1 MNLTLKRARERDATK
16 PGAVRRENTVDLR
29 PVTEVATDLA
39 AAPSTADRIEWPGRP
54 VHGEMNFKRF
64 YIPSS
69 YRAVAA
75 VVMGA
80 VWSLL
85 SLYLARHWIADLGKV
100 ITLPLAIV
108 VIEGIALVPGYLN
121 MQLLISLLLDRPPA
135 LTRDS
140 DLHYPEI
147 TVLVAAFNEEERM
160 KDTLDSI
167 AAQTYPGEVSVMVID
182 DGSTDDTAD
191 VVTQL
196 IKSYDRG
203 PIQLMTVPHGGK
215 ALALNAGLAQVET
228 PLSATVD
235 ADTVLLPDTLR
246 RAVTRLL
253 LSGKGTSAVAG
264 SVLVNNW
271 RANILTRM
279 QRWEYALGIASVK
292 RVQALYQATLVAQ
305 GAFSIYVTDDLKQV
319 NGWPDLIGEDI
330 VMTWSLL
337 AKGDRVAYEPSAVVL
352 TGVPEHFHSFVRQRR
367 RWARGMIEG
376 LRAWGGTVV
385 QRRWLARHGVIVDYM
400 LPFVDLTYTFAFL
413 PGVVLAIGGNFL
425 IVGPMTLAV
434 LPLGLL
440 MLAIMALR
448 QRDSLQAIGFK
459 RKSDFAGL
467 LLYFLISQAM
477 LAPVSLSG
485 YFQEFFGTK
494 RRW

>member
-1 MNLTLKRARERDATK
+1 MNLTLKRVRERGAGK
-16 PGAVRRENTVDLR
+16 PTAVRREEYARIRAVSDLVER
-29 PVTEVATDLA
+29 PP
-39 AAPSTADRIEWPGRP
+39 APRPTADRIIWPGPPR
-54 VHGEMNFKRF
+54 HGEAQFKNF

-69 YRAVAA
+69 VRAMTAIAFA
-75 VVMGA
+75 VI
-80 VWSLL
+80 WSLV
-85 SLYLARHWIADLGKV
+85 SLYLARHWIADLGRV

-121 MQLLISLLLDRPPA
+121 MQLLVSLLLDRPPA
-135 LTRDS
+135 LTRDK
-140 DLHYPEI
+140 DLQYPDI

-167 AAQTYPGEVSVMVID
+167 AAQTYPGEVTVYVID
-182 DGSTDDTAD
+182 DGSTDSTAA
-191 VVTQL
+191 VVTEL
-196 IKSYDRG
+196 IEHYHGG
-203 PIQLMTVPHGGK
+203 PIELMTVPHGGK
-215 ALALNAGLAQVET
+215 ALALNAGLAHVVT

-264 SVLVNNW
+264 SVLVHNW
-271 RANILTRM
+271 NTNLLTRM

-352 TGVPEHFHSFVRQRR
+352 TGVPEHFHSLTRQRR

-376 LRAWGGTVV
+376 LRAWGGIVV
-385 QRRWLARHGVIVDYM
+385 QRRWLARHGVIVDYL
-400 LPFVDLTYTFAFL
+400 LPFVDFTYTVFFL
-413 PGVVLAIGGNFL
+413 PGVVLALMGNFL

-434 LPLGLL
+434 LPLGML
-440 MLAIMALR
+440 MIAIMVLR
-448 QRDSLQAIGFK
+448 QRDSMQAIGFK
-459 RKSDFAGL
+459 RKSDSLGL
-467 LLYFLISQAM
+467 ILYFLFYQAM
-477 LAPVSLSG
+477 LAPIALTG

>member
-1 MNLTLKRARERDATK
+1 MNLTHKRVRERAAGEPT
-16 PGAVRRENTVDLR
+16 ALRREQYARIRAVGGLVES
-29 PVTEVATDLA
+29 P
-39 AAPSTADRIEWPGRP
+39 AAPRPTADRIVWPGAP
-54 VHGEMNFKRF
+54 QHGEARFKRF

-75 VVMGA
+75 VAFA
-80 VWSLL
+80 VAWSLV

-100 ITLPLAIV
+100 ITLPLAIL

-121 MQLLISLLLDRPPA
+121 MQLLVSLLLDRPPE
-135 LTRDS
+135 LTRES
-140 DLHYPEI
+140 ELHYPDV

-167 AAQTYPGEVSVMVID
+167 AAQTYPGEVTVLVID
-182 DGSTDDTAD
+182 DGSTDSTAA
-191 VVTQL
+191 VVTEQ
-196 IKSYDRG
+196 IKRYGGG
-203 PIQLMTVPHGGK
+203 PIELMTVPHGGK
-215 ALALNAGLAQVET
+215 ALALNAGLAHVET

-235 ADTVLLPDTLR
+235 ADTVLLPDTIR
-246 RAVTRLL
+246 RAVARLL

-264 SVLVNNW
+264 SVLARNW
-271 RANILTRM
+271 NTNLLTRM

-337 AKGDRVAYEPSAVVL
+337 AKGDRIAYEPSAVVL
-352 TGVPEHFHSFVRQRR
+352 TGVPEHFRSLARQRR

-385 QRRWLARHGVIVDYM
+385 QRRWLARHGVIVDYL
-400 LPFVDLTYTFAFL
+400 LPFVDFTYTVFFL
-413 PGVVLAIGGNFL
+413 PGIVLACMGNFL

-434 LPLGLL
+434 LPLGML
-440 MLAIMALR
+440 MLVIMALR
-448 QRDSLQAIGFK
+448 QRDSMQAIDFK
-459 RKSDFAGL
+459 RRRDGL
-467 LLYFLISQAM
+467 GLILYFLFYQAM
-477 LAPVSLSG
+477 LAPISLSG